1 MTKTK
6 SKGPVLHEWDDE
18 WLKTRGSYYT
28 TITPEL
34 ASRLL
39 ERNVNNRPP
48 KQRSIT
54 QFARDMLADNWDP
67 DASDIKFDWDQ
78 NLEDGQNRLLACMIS
93 GASFPTLVRTGLDP
107 KSKRHVDTGVKRTV
121 ADMLKMEQIK
131 GRPTTVG
138 AAVTLWVR
146 YADRVINFG
155 GRRLANVSGGGRH
168 GQQLILTHDEIL
180 DFITKHPFLESMS
193 NLAEAVR
200 QQAMPAIPA
209 SSILTFLAMA
219 AEKDEKAA
227 LEFADRLI
235 KGDVSGPGDPLIAL
249 IQYAARVGGG
259 RRVTGSPGHRGRV
272 AQESHLQAMS
282 RVWNATRAGEKIEG
296 RLHIKIV
303 DRLVMPH

>member
-1 MTKTK
+1 MTKSK

-67 DASDIKFDWDQ
+67 DASDIKFDW
-78 NLEDGQNRLLACMIS
+78 
-93 GASFPTLVRTGLDP
+93 DP